1 MMMDV
6 VEQRCAA
13 LDVHKR
19 QVRACARTPDGTDE
33 RRELVREFPT
43 FTRDLEALAGWLSE
57 QGVTKVAMEATGS
70 YWKPVWQVLEDAGF
84 ELLLVN
90 ARHVKQVPGR
100 KTDVA
105 DAVWLCRL
113 LEAGL
118 LSGSFVP
125 PPVIRQLRDLTRY
138 RTRLT
143 QDRTREIQRVEKVLE
158 DAAIKLGAVASSTL
172 SKSGRAMI
180 EALIAGER
188 DPDVLAG
195 LAKGRMRVKIPE
207 LVRALHGRFAEHH
220 ARLLRLHLDHIDHL
234 EAAITTLDDQID
246 EVIAPFAVIRDRL
259 RTIPGIDKRVA
270 EILIAE
276 IGVDM
281 TVFATAAHL
290 ASWAGVCPGHHES
303 AGKRHSG
310 KTRRGDRWLISALV
324 QAAWA
329 AARTRDTYLH
339 AQFWRLARRRG
350 KKRAAVAVAH
360 SILVAVWHMLTNDV
374 DYHDLGGDF
383 FTQHDTAK
391 RTRHHIRQLEAL
403 GYHVTLE
410 HAA

>member
-1 MMMDV
+1 MTL
-6 VEQRCAA
+6 EAIEERCAA

-19 QVRACARTPDGTDE
+19 QVTACARTPDGAGG
-33 RRELVREFPT
+33 RREWVREFAT
-43 FTRDLEALAGWLSE
+43 FTADLEALAAWLAD
-57 QGVTKVAMEATGS
+57 QRITKVAMEATGS

-105 DAVWLCRL
+105 DATWLCRL

-118 LSGSFVP
+118 LAGSFVP

-138 RTRLT
+138 RTRLV
-143 QDRTREIQRVEKVLE
+143 QDRTREIQRVDKVLE
-158 DAAIKLGAVASSTL
+158 DAAIKLGAVAHSTL
-172 SKSGRAMI
+172 SKSGRLMI

-188 DPDVLAG
+188 DPKVLAQ
-195 LAKGRMRVKIPE
+195 LARGRMRVKIPD
-207 LVRALHGRFAEHH
+207 LVRALHGRFATHH

-234 EAAITTLDDQID
+234 EAAISALDAQID

-259 RTIPGIDKRVA
+259 RTIPGIDQRVA
-270 EILIAE
+270 EVIIAE

-281 TVFATAAHL
+281 TVFATAGHL
-290 ASWAGVCPGHHES
+290 ASWAGVCPGQHQS
-303 AGKRHSG
+303 AGKRRSG
-310 KTRRGDRWLISALV
+310 RTRHGDPWLVTALV

-329 AARTRDTYLH
+329 AARTKDTYLS

-350 KKRAAVAVAH
+350 KKRAAIAVAH
-360 SILVAVWHMLTNDV
+360 SILVAIWHMLTDQT
-374 DYHDLGGDF
+374 DWADLGGDY
-383 FTQHDTAK
+383 FTRRDTA
-391 RTRHHIRQLEAL
+391 RQAHHHLRRLESL
-403 GYHVTLE
+403 GYHVTLDQ
-410 HAA
+410 AA